1 MLGPWCS
8 LSTPL
13 ALALPLR
20 ALGVSGAAPPQPS
33 CWGPRCPL
41 TLDIPGPPDG
51 VVEADLVP
59 AQQLEAFEILPLGRN
74 QLAAVRGRGL
84 GQGGHEKGEGWRG
97 LAPFSSHA
105 LGIHL

>member
-1 MLGPWCS
+1 MLGPWCP

-84 GQGGHEKGEGWRG
+84 GQGG
-97 LAPFSSHA
+97 A
-105 LGIHL
+105 